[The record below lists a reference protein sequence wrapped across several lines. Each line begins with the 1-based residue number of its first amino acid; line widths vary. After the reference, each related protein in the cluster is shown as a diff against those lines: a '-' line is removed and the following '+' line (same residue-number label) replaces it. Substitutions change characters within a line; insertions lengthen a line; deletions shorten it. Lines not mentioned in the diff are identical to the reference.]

1 MRTAQVATRW
11 GIPFEE
17 VAASLAAQGL
27 SGTDAARAVGMG
39 HCRFIE
45 AATRHGVTFDQSRR
59 RTQISRDR
67 RREFWSILRDIAETG
82 ATREAAA
89 KELGYNVD
97 RFRKMLTAN
106 PDKDP
111 FKAPP
116 DIAGD
121 WLRDTG
127 TTIGAG
133 CRDMAARG
141 YTASAA
147 ARMIGYATVDGLLF
161 ALQARGIT
169 IQFAPRSRRPDAK
182 CKGVLVGPGIKRATR
197 SW

>member
-1 MRTAQVATRW
+1 MNRDQIAARW
-11 GIPFEE
+11 GIPFAD

-27 SGTDAARAVGMG
+27 SAKDSAQAVGM
-39 HCRFIE
+39 RPDNFAV
-45 AATRHGVTFDQSRR
+45 AAKAAGVTFDTSHR

-67 RREFWSILRDIAETG
+67 GREFWSLMRDIASTG

-89 KELGYNVD
+89 KEIGYNVD

-106 PDKDP
+106 PDKNP

-121 WLRDTG
+121 WLRNTG

-161 ALQARGIT
+161 ALQARGIA